1 MTLRNKKHQSP
12 NHFTCLR
19 SRHPRNPR
27 FLLLHLITMSSKKPR
42 SFTNHTMEISAS
54 VLLKYI
60 NPSWGIVTLWIINW
74 IILHIVEYCDPSDF
88 WINRLNPP
96 GDLSIRMSE
105 LRAEPSWNLLLDLW
119 LCIAMIQ
126 KPNGR
131 PVPAQNIPKP
141 TDVQSGQTCP
151 RFWRRQVLGLPSFLV
166 KSMSLT
172 AFATAE
178 SHQPQGLVAL
188 RVVYCVRCIDSLP
201 SYTSRVRANICQAA
215 WAVDRVIAVT
225 PRWVLE
231 VCEGFSGFMPMRM
244 FGNCSIL
251 CNFDFNLL
259 AKFLLLNKN
268 FYHTLTTN
276 ARLLWNRWICKLP
289 QTFLNISFSQKTKSW
304 LNHVE
309 STFHQLISRLGLK
322 KSFEF
327 FKLQT
332 LLSRNLGHWVL
343 SLRKCLR

>member
-1 MTLRNKKHQSP
+1 MRY
-12 NHFTCLR
+12 CD
-19 SRHPRNPR
+19 
-27 FLLLHLITMSSKKPR
+27 
-42 SFTNHTMEISAS
+42 
-54 VLLKYI
+54 
-60 NPSWGIVTLWIINW
+60 IVDHST
-74 IILHIVEYCDPSDF
+74 HCDIVEYCDPSDF
-88 WINRLNPP
+88 IL
-96 GDLSIRMSE
+96 DQ
-105 LRAEPSWNLLLDLW
+105 PSQSTWWPQHSSHVWASCGAILKSAAGFVAVHSDDPEAKW
-119 LCIAMIQ
+119 QTSPC
-126 KPNGR
+126 
-131 PVPAQNIPKP
+131 PKP

>member
-1 MTLRNKKHQSP
+1 MTFRGEKHQSP

-42 SFTNHTMEISAS
+42 SFTSHTVEISAS
-54 VLLKYI
+54 VLLKHNNEVMWQCGSFY
-60 NPSWGIVTLWIINW
+60 TLWIIV
-74 IILHIVEYCDPSDF
+74 ILLISF
-88 WINRLNPP
+88 WINRFNPP
-96 GDLSIRMSE
+96 GGLSNRTNVP
-105 LRAEPSWNLLLDLW
+105 PSHVWASCGAILKSAAGFVAVHSDDPEAKW
-119 LCIAMIQ
+119 QTSPC
-126 KPNGR
+126 
-131 PVPAQNIPKP
+131 PKP